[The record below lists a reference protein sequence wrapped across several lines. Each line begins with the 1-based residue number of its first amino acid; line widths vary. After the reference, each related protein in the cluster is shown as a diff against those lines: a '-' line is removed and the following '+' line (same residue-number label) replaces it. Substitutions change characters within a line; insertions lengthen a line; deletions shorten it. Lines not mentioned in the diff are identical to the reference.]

1 MLKHRPSW
9 KPANTTVVLKEQC
22 HENKLIFK
30 TSGGSFGFNNQPEN
44 EKKTV
49 ISSLFRLEAQKLVF
63 FRATVPLNQLSLP
76 RGKRTSWFRPVSLAQ
91 LLGLVQEHPGAK
103 VRAYVSSDI
112 DV

>member
-1 MLKHRPSW
+1 MASTTSLKM
-9 KPANTTVVLKEQC
+9 
-22 HENKLIFK
+22 
-30 TSGGSFGFNNQPEN
+30 
-44 EKKTV
+44 KKKNSYKFIVYTRSTKV
-49 ISSLFRLEAQKLVF
+49 SF